1 MYTALVIIA
10 LALALALGQEPV
22 RPSFSEW
29 LAGVRAEAI
38 ARGVREEIVD
48 AALADVTEPLPIILE
63 RDRAQAETILPLEKY
78 IARSLTPKLI
88 TAGRDAFA
96 THRELLDQI
105 SERYGVPSRIIVAV
119 WGMESNFGRFIGVRP
134 TVSALA
140 TLAWDPRRAAFF
152 RGELLNALEILNRG
166 DIDLPHLKGSWAG
179 AMGQTQFMP
188 SSYLTFAED
197 FDGDGRRDIWSTP
210 ADVFASI
217 ANYLKG
223 HGWAANQSW
232 GREVKVTPE
241 AARRIARD
249 VAPRN
254 GTCQATR
261 DMTVALP
268 LPAGRSSACGCP
280 AARRCPPRRP
290 RPRSCPAPRA
300 TFSCT
305 ANYDALL
312 DYNCAHSYAIS
323 VGLLADASA
332 KAPPPRKRPDG
343 RSAHSRDKPRIAPAA
358 DSPHSEAP
366 SAIRPAAWL
375 LRVDDR
381 GLIVACPSCGQKNRL
396 AYERL
401 GDAVRCGKCKSRAG
415 APGRRSRSARP
426 PTSIGWSRMPRFRS
440 WSTTGRRGAGRA
452 AWSRRSSKK
461 WPRATRAGGSS
472 SKVNTDVLTD
482 LGERFGIRSHPP
494 PPPPPPGRRRV
505 RRSTSRKRRSP
516 TCSSACSPDRTRR
529 DRWSTNTSRASRRSI
544 GRGRR
549 CTA

>member
-1 MYTALVIIA
+1 VYTALVIIA
-10 LALALALGQEPV
+10 LALALALGQEPA

-119 WGMESNFGRFIGVRP
+119 WGMESNFGRFSGVRP

-140 TLAWDPRRAAFF
+140 TLAWDPRRATFF

-232 GREVKVTPE
+232 GREVEVTPDV
-241 AARRIARD
+241 ARRVARD

-261 DMTVALP
+261 NMSVALP
-268 LPAGRSSACGCP
+268 PTRWEELGVRLPGGKALPKNDAP
-280 AARRCPPRRP
+280 ASLVSGTIRR
-290 RPRSCPAPRA
+290 
-300 TFSCT
+300 FLVD

-312 DYNCAHSYAIS
+312 EYNCAHSYAIT
-323 VGLLADASA
+323 VALLSDAIASDKAPAMPKASKSA
-332 KAPPPRKRPDG
+332 KPK
-343 RSAHSRDKPRIAPAA
+343 
-358 DSPHSEAP
+358 
-366 SAIRPAAWL
+366 
-375 LRVDDR
+375 
-381 GLIVACPSCGQKNRL
+381 
-396 AYERL
+396 
-401 GDAVRCGKCKSRAG
+401 
-415 APGRRSRSARP
+415 
-426 PTSIGWSRMPRFRS
+426 
-440 WSTTGRRGAGRA
+440 
-452 AWSRRSSKK
+452 
-461 WPRATRAGGSS
+461 
-472 SKVNTDVLTD
+472 
-482 LGERFGIRSHPP
+482 
-494 PPPPPPGRRRV
+494 
-505 RRSTSRKRRSP
+505 RKRR
-516 TCSSACSPDRTRR
+516 R
-529 DRWSTNTSRASRRSI
+529 
-544 GRGRR
+544 
-549 CTA
+549 